1 MSAHDE
7 TERLRPKP
15 ETPKPGGDSQ
25 AVIRPT
31 TGKLQVVGPKPE
43 PAPVSLGE
51 AFVPAVP
58 LTPVDVA
65 PRRLSTAKKTPPI
78 AIVADAPKTPVPLPQ
93 APVSEAARYSILGS
107 IHRGG
112 MGEILLARVEGRE
125 GFARRVVLKGLLAR
139 LLEDDVS
146 YQLFMREARLMAALD
161 HPNIVRVF
169 DLPYIAEKPYLA
181 MEYVRGRNFHQV
193 IQRST
198 ASGRPM
204 PARIALHVVSESLR
218 GLHYAHNAKDE
229 ADRPMGIIHRDVS
242 PGNILVSF
250 FGEVKVTDFG
260 IAKMA
265 NAPKFTGPRS
275 IRGKAR
281 YVAPEQVHGEQASVL
296 SDIYSAGVV
305 LSEALLGEP
314 LWERASVPETLLS
327 IVSEDREKTIDRIL
341 AERSPVPG
349 LRSALRGALSLNPR
363 DRFASALHFAET
375 LEAIARSIGGAPT
388 HVDVGVYI
396 RKLFSDAPDLP
407 ADDGFAGSGLPVP
420 DFADLIPEPKTDP
433 TMITLEPEWIKEH
446 SARDTA
452 SMRAA
457 KPRSVSPHFTPV
469 IGDADSDFDLEEDV
483 HEERTSPSRIRATLV
498 SQQAAVVSEVANAVA
513 SAEYSFSELIAAN
526 STDEEPSR
534 DIDNVDPAE
543 LARVR
548 GARVI
553 ETGDDSELGLRTPH
567 GLTLLV
573 AGIFIGASLAIA
585 GCVLALIIGS

>member
-1 MSAHDE
+1 MSQRDE

-15 ETPKPGGDSQ
+15 ETPRPGGEAP
-25 AVIRPT
+25 AVIRPVT
-31 TGKLQVVGPKPE
+31 AKLQVVGTKPE
-43 PAPVSLGE
+43 IELAPSSLG
-51 AFVPAVP
+51 AAVP
-58 LTPVDVA
+58 EAPPLAAPPVIA
-65 PRRLSTAKKTPPI
+65 TTSAGPR
-78 AIVADAPKTPVPLPQ
+78 TPVPKPA
-93 APVSEAARYSILGS
+93 APPSSEAARYSILGS

-125 GFARRVVLKGLLAR
+125 GFARKVVLKGLLAR

-193 IQRST
+193 IQRSA
-198 ASGRPM
+198 ASERPM
-204 PARIALHVVSESLR
+204 PVRIALHVVSEALR

-314 LWERASVPETLLS
+314 LWERSSVPETLLS
-327 IVSEDREKTIDRIL
+327 IVSEEREKTIDRIL
-341 AERSPVPG
+341 ADRTPVPG
-349 LRSALRGALSLNPR
+349 LRSALRGALALNPR
-363 DRFASALHFAET
+363 DRFTSALHFAET
-375 LEAIARSIGGAPT
+375 LEAIARTIGGAPT

-407 ADDGFAGSGLPVP
+407 ADDGFGSSGLPAP
-420 DFADLIPEPKTDP
+420 DFTDFIPEPKTDP
-433 TMITLEPEWIKEH
+433 TMITLEPEWIKAH
-446 SARDTA
+446 SQAGDTA

-457 KPRSVSPHFTPV
+457 KPRPASPHFTPV
-469 IGDADSDFDLEEDV
+469 IGAPEEFVHDDFDEDV
-483 HEERTSPSRIRATLV
+483 HEERTSPSRIRATMV
-498 SQQAAVVSEVANAVA
+498 SAQAAVVSEDSSSHEVAQ
-513 SAEYSFSELIAAN
+513 SQEYSFSELVPGRI

-543 LARVR
+543 IARAR
-548 GARVI
+548 GGRVI

-567 GLTLLV
+567 GLTLMV

-585 GCVLALIIGS
+585 GCVLALIIGG